1 MLFSLTWSVF
11 PPSKYNVCARSIPAR
26 ELSEESSP
34 TAVDSARLWQLHG
47 AGAPPSCQGARG
59 REPIGAV
66 CLVRC
71 RGTEQKQR
79 KGRPWGAGGG
89 RPGHPRLSSGYCEP
103 RPSARCSTDI
113 LPFHPHA
120 SLRAQRAHRPAQVIS
135 RQSCQVYCKC
145 SPSQQQSCF
154 RANQTPSFRR
164 LQRLLKFLSV
174 VSGSSHRAQ
183 SPWFLL
189 SEVHPQ
195 VDSNDRS
202 TQANTGR
209 ERIDQ

>member
-1 MLFSLTWSVF
+1 MATPRGGSPSL
-11 PPSKYNVCARSIPAR
+11 
-26 ELSEESSP
+26 L
-34 TAVDSARLWQLHG
+34 
-47 AGAPPSCQGARG
+47 
-59 REPIGAV
+59 
-66 CLVRC
+66 
-71 RGTEQKQR
+71 
-79 KGRPWGAGGG
+79 
-89 RPGHPRLSSGYCEP
+89 PGHPRLSSGYCEP
-103 RPSARCSTDI
+103 RPSARCSTNV

-145 SPSQQQSCF
+145 SPSQQQSSF

-195 VDSNDRS
+195 VDSNDHS
-202 TQANTGR
+202 TQANTGQ
-209 ERIDQ
+209 ERIEAGAGFGGRCPEMLPGRGVWQVSSLARQESGPTQPGEPGEPGAR